1 MLPEKSVEELELD
14 LMVDEGMLR
23 RLEDIEYWRKRAG
36 WYDDEVSMKEFNN
49 GVYDTYYQLD
59 DDNVN
64 RRHKSGTSPV
74 GNSKGLAT
82 FLKIGAVV
90 LAVVI
95 AILLYRALSRRSS
108 SSNKDRSSK
117 GGSSDSKTRS
127 RSKSASRSRSSRSRS
142 RSRRASS
149 SGNYDLM
156 DDKSESRSRK
166 SSRSRSR
173 SRKHSTSRKSRS
185 RSKSRSQAAKE
196 VLV

>member
-1 MLPEKSVEELELD
+1 
-14 LMVDEGMLR
+14 MVDQSMLR
-23 RLEDIEYWRKRAG
+23 RLEELDYWRQRAG

-59 DDNVN
+59 DDVLN

-82 FLKIGAVV
+82 FLKVGAIFV
-90 LAVVI
+90 AVGI

-108 SSNKDRSSK
+108 STIKERSSK
-117 GGSSDSKTRS
+117 GGTSDNKTRS